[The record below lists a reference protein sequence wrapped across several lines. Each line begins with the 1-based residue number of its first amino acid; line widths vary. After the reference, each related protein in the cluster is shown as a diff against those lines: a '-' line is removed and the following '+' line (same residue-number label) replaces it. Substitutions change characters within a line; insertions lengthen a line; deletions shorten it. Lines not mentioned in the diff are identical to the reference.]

1 MAEDLKASTEEN
13 ELIKKET
20 ADLQMKSEDLKKECT
35 EKMEMMTNQLSEQD
49 GKQEEI

>member
-20 ADLQMKSEDLKKECT
+20 ADLQVKYEDL
-35 EKMEMMTNQLSEQD
+35 
-49 GKQEEI
+49 

>member
-20 ADLQMKSEDLKKECT
+20 ADLEAKYEDLKKECT
-35 EKMEMMTNQLSEQD
+35 EKMEMMTKQLGEQD
-49 GKQEEI
+49 GK